1 MGKGNALYRGN
12 HENRFQQITSSK
24 KLTKLST
31 SSKINMVQFTIRPGH
46 ETRDAIVI
54 FKQLQYKYLAK
65 KTICTLYLH
74 ISRKIFTEI
83 LGIFLGRFKG
93 TRSGGVIG
101 FICAVYWN
109 PQSQV
114 RVNVLTDDSLGGVNC
129 QDSVWNPLMLLIML
143 KTSKKN
149 EIRMYKRVTSYRLA
163 QTGQLLQGLKWK
175 SGSWKRALTLKG
187 MRVNAKI
194 KIMLS
199 NEISRK
205 ASVVGKFSPSNSTLC

>member
-1 MGKGNALYRGN
+1 
-12 HENRFQQITSSK
+12 
-24 KLTKLST
+24 
-31 SSKINMVQFTIRPGH
+31 MVQFTIRPGH
-46 ETRDAIVI
+46 EIRDAIVI

-129 QDSVWNPLMLLIML
+129 QDSV
-143 KTSKKN
+143 
-149 EIRMYKRVTSYRLA
+149 
-163 QTGQLLQGLKWK
+163 
-175 SGSWKRALTLKG
+175 
-187 MRVNAKI
+187 
-194 KIMLS
+194 
-199 NEISRK
+199 
-205 ASVVGKFSPSNSTLC
+205 